1 MDSFTQPDP
10 IKTKI
15 LQGSQISTDKYGALG
30 NNYDQD
36 NVKKKI
42 YENWAKGLHAKKCI
56 SLEEN

>member
-42 YENWAKGLHAKKCI
+42 YKNWAKG
-56 SLEEN
+56 